1 MKYHLEIIKYILLL
15 VFAGFTFSANA
26 QIKIPE
32 KPSKA
37 MLVNDLAGMLSADE
51 SYQLEAKLRAY
62 NDSTSSEVVIVTVP
76 SLNGE
81 NVQDVATEIGH
92 KWQIGTKEKD
102 NGIVLLV
109 ALNERKTAIATG
121 YGMEARVT
129 DGIANSICNKVIKPY
144 FKQKQYFAGLDAGT
158 DAIFKAVKGEFKS
171 TGKKAKA
178 ASWSTTFI
186 LFLVIVVIFIVIS
199 FINKSKNGGG
209 GHYSSRDSGA
219 GDLLTA
225 FALMNLFGGSSRGR
239 SYNDFEKGSG
249 DFGGFDFGGG
259 DFGGGG
265 SSGDW

>member
-15 VFAGFTFSANA
+15 VFAGFTFNANA

-32 KPSKA
+32 KPSKV
-37 MLVNDLAGMLSADE
+37 MLVNDLAGILSADE

-76 SLNGE
+76 TLNGE
-81 NVQDVATEIGH
+81 DVQDVATEIGH
-92 KWQIGTKEKD
+92 KWQIGTQKKD

-109 ALNERKTAIATG
+109 ALQEHKSAIATG
-121 YGMEARVT
+121 YGMEAVVT
-129 DGIANSICNKVIKPY
+129 DGIANTIRKKVMSPY
-144 FKQKQYFAGLDAGT
+144 FKQKQYYAGLDAGT

-171 TGKKAKA
+171 TGKKAKP

-186 LFLVIVVIFIVIS
+186 LFLVIVVIFIIIS

-209 GHYSSRDSGA
+209 GGGHYNSGG

-265 SSGDW
+265 SGGDW